1 MKTKRI
7 TNTLIVIS
15 CTIMLLVNICIL
27 FSIHIFKV
35 QIKGGNISTSNNI
48 ESVNQ
53 IENANKTK
61 GRIYTVKSS
70 VWLDSVDE
78 SQIYNTFELIERIYR
93 DKYLDEPYKI
103 KRIHL

>member
-1 MKTKRI
+1 MKIKRI
-7 TNTLIVIS
+7 TNILIIIS

-35 QIKGGNISTSNNI
+35 QIRGGNISASNNI
-48 ESVNQ
+48 ESANQ
-53 IENANKTK
+53 VEDTNKTK

-70 VWLDSVDE
+70 VWLDSIDE
-78 SQIYNTFELIERIYR
+78 SQTYNTFELIERIYQ